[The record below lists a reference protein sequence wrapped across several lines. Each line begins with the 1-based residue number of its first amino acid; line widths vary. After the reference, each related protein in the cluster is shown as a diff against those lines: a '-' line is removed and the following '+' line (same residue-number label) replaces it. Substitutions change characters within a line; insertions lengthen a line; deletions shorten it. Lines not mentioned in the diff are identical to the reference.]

1 MVPGSNPA
9 SFTVRTGRVS
19 LYSILSLGS
28 ETYRQE
34 KTKTKNI
41 QYRIPEHGHD
51 VCDAHLGL
59 MAHAA

>member
-51 VCDAHLGL
+51 V
-59 MAHAA
+59 